1 MQDIGRY
8 DRQNHLS
15 GLESTEQITP
25 LDPLDVPTR
34 LGELH
39 SMQDGW
45 LDDASKAPS
54 MVGLDWL
61 ASSFEHLFP
70 DDLPR
75 PHTFPTPEGGI
86 EMEWSL
92 DPYSIILEIDLD
104 THKGSWLRFTRRT
117 NGEDERE
124 LDLNDNDDWEWIVA
138 EILNAAGIES

>member
-1 MQDIGRY
+1 MPGIGRY
-8 DRQNHLS
+8 DRRNHFS
-15 GLESTEQITP
+15 ELESTEQITP
-25 LDPLDVPTR
+25 LDPLDIPTR
-34 LGELH
+34 LDELR

-45 LDDASKAPS
+45 LDDADKAPS

-61 ASSFEHLFP
+61 ASSFEHQFP

-104 THKGSWLRFTRRT
+104 IHKGSWRRFAGRT

-124 LDLNDNDDWEWIVA
+124 LDLTMV
-138 EILNAAGIES
+138 